1 MPSLVHET
9 TLTFSY
15 SDSDRAETV
24 ERSVRQEVG
33 EIRGDRSATTVSRDG
48 ATVIVTVEAADL
60 IALRAGLNTWLS
72 LVDVAER
79 AMASGDERP
88 AQGRSASRSS
98 ARRDS
103 SRGDGQ

>member
-1 MPSLVHET
+1 MSTFVHET
-9 TLTFSY
+9 TLAFSY
-15 SDSDRAETV
+15 SDSDRARIV
-24 ERSVRQEVG
+24 ERSVRQEIG
-33 EIRGDRSATTVSRDG
+33 EIQGDRSSATVSRDG
-48 ATVIVTVEAADL
+48 ATVTVTVEAADL

-79 AMASGDERP
+79 TTASDGERRS
-88 AQGRSASRSS
+88 QGRSEARSS

>member
-1 MPSLVHET
+1 MPPFVHET
-9 TLTFSY
+9 TLALSY
-15 SDSDRAETV
+15 SDSDRARIV

-33 EIRGDRSATTVSRDG
+33 EIQGDRSATTVSRDG
-48 ATVIVTVEAADL
+48 ETVTVTVEAADL
-60 IALRAGLNTWLS
+60 IALRAALNTWLS

-79 AMASGDERP
+79 AMASGDGRA

-103 SRGDGQ
+103 SRGDDQ